1 VAEVVVLLHGL
12 GGTHG
17 VWDRLAKLIHG
28 PVHVPDLPGHGSAP
42 WLDTYTFSTMAEQVA
57 AGLPPASSYAV
68 IGHSLGGVV
77 ALELARQ
84 QRAVRRV
91 VGLGIK
97 VEWTDDELARGREL
111 AGRPIAWFETESEA
125 LARHRRISGVGDLVD
140 DRVAHE
146 GVLEAGGVWRLAM
159 DSRAF
164 GVGRPDM
171 VGLLDNASAVV
182 TLARGEH
189 DHMVTD
195 EQLAALVPD
204 PVMLP
209 GLGHNAHLED
219 PAAVR
224 ALL

>member
-1 VAEVVVLLHGL
+1 VTEVVVLLHGL

-17 VWDRLAKLIHG
+17 VWDRLARLVHG

-42 WLDTYTFSTMAEQVA
+42 WLETYTFTTMAQQVA
-57 AGLPPASSYAV
+57 AGLPEASSYAV

-84 QRAVRRV
+84 VRAVRRV

-97 VEWTDDELARGREL
+97 VEWTDEELARGREL

-125 LARHRRISGVGDLVD
+125 VARHRKISGVGDLVD
-140 DRVAHE
+140 DAVAHQ
-146 GVLEAGGVWRLAM
+146 GVLEAGGVWRLAL
-159 DSRAF
+159 DARAF
-164 GVGRPDM
+164 GVGQPDM
-171 VGLLDNASAVV
+171 AGLLDHSSAVV

-189 DHMVTD
+189 DHMVSD
-195 EQLAALVPD
+195 AQLAALVPD
-204 PVMLP
+204 PVTLP